1 MKIVSLST
9 TGTSK
14 ICTGGC
20 LFENIRVNRPNKIK
34 INGFAVFN
42 LNSHADI
49 LWP

>member
-1 MKIVSLST
+1 MKIASLST

-20 LFENIRVNRPNKIK
+20 LFENIKLNRPNKIK
-34 INGFAVFN
+34 NNGFAVFN